1 MISEASANSNVQC
14 LCASA
19 HNIGSL
25 HRFCKARQIDDSTL
39 CNQRQ
44 RLEARI
50 LTKLGWWMSSTSK
63 TDKEK
68 VSWVAYLEENQLTK
82 MDPATQIAITDSTED
97 WLIAMRAIENSY
109 VLLRKNADLQDK
121 TPPGDLAFI
130 GWVASEVNGGP
141 GLRVVVNDDT
151 SARWI
156 TWDRVARDGVYPMS
170 ITGKPSCYGMPPGA
184 NMTGYEL
191 GMD

>member
-19 HNIGSL
+19 HNVGSL

-39 CNQRQ
+39 GNQRQ

-50 LTKLGWWMSSTSK
+50 LAKLGWWMSSTSK

-68 VSWVAYLEENQLTK
+68 VSWVAYLEAHQLTM
-82 MDPATQIAITDSTED
+82 MDPVTQADITDRIDD
-97 WLIAMRAIENSY
+97 WLIAIRAIEHSY
-109 VLLRKNADLQDK
+109 VLHRKNSDLQDK
-121 TPPGDLAFI
+121 TPHGTIAFI
-130 GWVASEVNGGP
+130 GFEQHVNGGP
-141 GLRVVVNDDT
+141 GIRVAIDEET
-151 SARWI
+151 CARWI
-156 TWDRVARDGVYPMS
+156 NWEIVARDGVYHVTN
-170 ITGKPSCYGMPPGA
+170 IGKSREYGMPTDA
-184 NMTGYEL
+184 KLLVLDL